1 MPDYMRIVEKA
12 VQFGKPVLLQNIL
25 EVIDPSLNPILN
37 KAVIKQGGEDLI
49 KLDDKMVS
57 YNQKFRF
64 FITTKLANP
73 HYAPEISTKA
83 ALVNFAVK
91 EQGLE
96 AQLLGIVVRKE
107 KPQLEEQKDLLVTT
121 ISTGRK
127 TLMDLENEL
136 LRLLNES
143 RGSLLEDA
151 ELFNTL
157 KISKATSL
165 AVRESLLVSET
176 TEVAIDKAREV
187 ITDIK
192 AKLIY

>member
-1 MPDYMRIVEKA
+1 MKIVERA

-25 EVIDPSLNPILN
+25 DTIDPSLNPILN

-49 KLDDKMVS
+49 KLDDKIVS
-57 YNQKFRF
+57 YNPKFRF

-121 ISTGRK
+121 ISTG
-127 TLMDLENEL
+127 
-136 LRLLNES
+136 
-143 RGSLLEDA
+143 G
-151 ELFNTL
+151 
-157 KISKATSL
+157 
-165 AVRESLLVSET
+165 
-176 TEVAIDKAREV
+176 
-187 ITDIK
+187 IK
-192 AKLIY
+192 

>member
-1 MPDYMRIVEKA
+1 MKIVEKA

-25 EVIDPSLNPILN
+25 ETIDPSLNPILN

-57 YNQKFRF
+57 YNPKFRF
-64 FITTKLANP
+64 FITTKLGNP

-83 ALVNFAVK
+83 TLVNFAVK

-107 KPQLEEQKDLLVTT
+107 KPQLEEQKDSLVRT
-121 ISTGRK
+121 ISTGKR
-127 TLMDLENEL
+127 TLIDLENEL

-157 KISKATSL
+157 QTSKATSI
-165 AVRESLLVSET
+165 AVQESLQVSET
-176 TEVAIDKAREV
+176 TEIAIDRAREV
-187 ITDIK
+187 CLRRYSI
-192 AKLIY
+192 LINTR